1 LCEIWQEVLGV
12 ERVGVTDNF
21 FHLGGHSLLVI
32 QLIAKLQ
39 QQGSLSLFFQ
49 DPYIEHLSTHIEMIL
64 SREATT
70 PNEASI
76 NTEVIDQEIM
86 EEGEF

>member
-1 LCEIWQEVLGV
+1 LLATQVISLCN
-12 ERVGVTDNF
+12 ERFNLNF
-21 FHLGGHSLLVI
+21 T
-32 QLIAKLQ
+32 
-39 QQGSLSLFFQ
+39 LSLFFQ